1 MMPSQPSNGYEGGWR
16 RPLLQHFSKES
27 AAAGRLTVVADPDGL
42 LTEPGVV
49 ARLANRGFDLITF
62 GDPVA
67 FRYACE
73 SRFRRRW
80 DRGEATHLV
89 VVIRA
94 GRDGLQSVPHDVLE
108 EARGS
113 GRVLSFSLVEI
124 FPTLA
129 PNVVAELDPIH
140 FDTLSRAVDMAAPG
154 NMGANASRDFI
165 LRHVFGIAPELIKKP
180 ADLLRVLLRRHYR
193 SQVLPPS
200 LDARFIELL
209 ARQNSW
215 RRWPL
220 ERIVPN
226 RKAFLAFLEERWPHF
241 LIARGS
247 TPVPGREPPQPA
259 FSGPLHLPFD
269 HDDVRVYMDN
279 LFVEGLM
286 EPTAAVQV
294 VDGDPWYAVGIT
306 GSTASSAEG
315 RFSHLLEELRTT
327 VPGSDT
333 ATFEDWQEFALR
345 WGTWVRLRWRTESAR
360 DAESE
365 AEVETF
371 VHQVQGSFSTWL
383 FRHFGP
389 MSSLPYLPR
398 PVLGHHV
405 PHYLAHNLGRRGF
418 ERVALL
424 VIDGMA
430 IDQWRVL
437 QDSLGSFQMEEHA
450 IFSWIPTLTQI
461 GRQAI
466 FSGRIPLEFFA
477 SIEGT
482 HREPQLWSNFWQDR
496 GLQRNAIR
504 YVKPQ
509 GKKESFQRLANDVL
523 GAADDPHVKVIG
535 AVIGLIDQNMHQTG
549 LGTAGLH
556 GLVEVWANTNQLQR
570 LLGDLL
576 QRGVTVFITAD
587 HGNVFGRGFGKPSV
601 GVTAQQRGERAHVF
615 RNRELRNKT
624 ARLYPDAIQW
634 PSVGLPEDYFP
645 LIAPHGSCFLAEGRE
660 TVSHGGIALEEVMVP
675 FVKIS
680 ELS

>member
-1 MMPSQPSNGYEGGWR
+1 MPRQPPTERDGGWR
-16 RPLLQHFSKES
+16 RPLLQHFSEES

-49 ARLANRGFDLITF
+49 ARLAERGFELITF

-67 FRYACE
+67 FRYAYE
-73 SRFRRRW
+73 SRFRRHW

-89 VVIRA
+89 VVIRTDR
-94 GRDGLQSVPHDVLE
+94 GDLQSIPHDLLE
-108 EARGS
+108 EARAS
-113 GRVLSFSLVEI
+113 GRVLSFSLVEV

-129 PNVVAELDPIH
+129 PNVVAELDPVH
-140 FDTLSRAVDMAAPG
+140 FDALAQAVNKAASG
-154 NMGANASRDFI
+154 NMGANATRDFV

-209 ARQNSW
+209 LQQSAWRQ
-215 RRWPL
+215 WPL
-220 ERIVPN
+220 ERIVPD

-241 LIARGS
+241 LLAKGL
-247 TPVPGREPPQPA
+247 TPVPGREPPHPEI
-259 FSGPLHLPFD
+259 SGPLELPFD

-279 LFVEGLM
+279 LFVEGLI

-306 GSTASSAEG
+306 GSTASSEEG
-315 RFSHLLEELRTT
+315 RFSHLLEELRAT
-327 VPGSDT
+327 VPGSDA
-333 ATFEDWQEFALR
+333 ATFQDWQEFALR
-345 WGTWVRLRWRTESAR
+345 FGTWVRLRWQTESAR
-360 DAESE
+360 NGSSRS
-365 AEVETF
+365 EVETF
-371 VHQVQGSFSTWL
+371 VRQAEDVFATWL
-383 FRHFGP
+383 LRQFGP
-389 MSSLPYLPR
+389 ISSLPYLPR
-398 PVLGHHV
+398 PVLGHHI
-405 PHYLAHNLGRRGF
+405 PHYLAHHLGRPGF

-437 QDSLGSFQMEEHA
+437 QDSLGAFRMEEHA

-466 FSGRIPLEFFA
+466 FSGRFPLEFSA

-496 GLQRNAIR
+496 GLQRSAVR
-504 YVKPQ
+504 YIKPQ
-509 GKKESFQRLANDVL
+509 GKKESFERLASDVR
-523 GAADDPHVKVIG
+523 GAAEDPRIKVIG

-549 LGTAGLH
+549 LGSAGLH
-556 GLVEVWANTNQLQR
+556 GLVDVWANTQQLHR
-570 LLGDLL
+570 LLDDLL
-576 QRGVTVFITAD
+576 RTGVTVFITAD
-587 HGNVFGRGFGKPSV
+587 HGNVFGRGFGKPNV
-601 GVTAQQRGERAHVF
+601 GVTAQQRGERAHIF
-615 RNRELRNKT
+615 RNSELRNKT
-624 ARLYPDAIQW
+624 AQQFPDAIEW

-645 LIAPHGSCFLAEGRE
+645 LIAPYGSCFLAEGRE
-660 TVSHGGIALEEVMVP
+660 TVSHGGIAIEEVMVP

-680 ELS
+680 EVS